1 MPGTFHLHK
10 SDLKAGDLGV
20 ICSFG
25 AGYSVG
31 CVVVRKR

>member
-1 MPGTFHLHK
+1 LA
-10 SDLKAGDLGV
+10 AGDLGV

-31 CVVVRKR
+31 SVVVRKR